1 MNAKQSILLVDDDRE
16 FCKVL
21 KKMLEKSGYVV
32 TLAADGQEALDILSK
47 DVFDLIFSDLRMP
60 RLNGIELMEAIK
72 RKKVRTPVVFI
83 TAYGDV
89 ESYMDLMNMGA
100 FDYISKPVK
109 GREILDI
116 AGKVL
121 ETQGSTSR
129 ISYT

>member
-1 MNAKQSILLVDDDRE
+1 MNAKQSILLVDDDYE
-16 FCKVL
+16 FCKAM

-47 DVFDLIFSDLRMP
+47 DVFNLIFSDLRMP

-72 RKKVRTPVVFI
+72 RKKVRTPIVFI
-83 TAYGDV
+83 TAYGEV

-116 AGKVL
+116 ARKVL
-121 ETQGSTSR
+121 ATQGNASR

>member
-1 MNAKQSILLVDDDRE
+1 MNAKQSILLVDDDHE
-16 FCKVL
+16 FCKAM

-121 ETQGSTSR
+121 ATQGNTSR

>member
-1 MNAKQSILLVDDDRE
+1 MNAKQSILLVDDDYE
-16 FCKVL
+16 FCKAM

-47 DVFDLIFSDLRMP
+47 DVFNLIFSDLRMP

-72 RKKVRTPVVFI
+72 RKKVRTPIVFI
-83 TAYGDV
+83 TAYGEV

-109 GREILDI
+109 GREILDL
-116 AGKVL
+116 ARKVL
-121 ETQGSTSR
+121 ATQGNASR

>member
-1 MNAKQSILLVDDDRE
+1 MNARQSILLVDDDYE
-16 FCKVL
+16 FCKAM

-47 DVFDLIFSDLRMP
+47 DVFNLIFSDLRMP

-72 RKKVRTPVVFI
+72 RKKVRTPIVFI
-83 TAYGDV
+83 TAYGEV

-116 AGKVL
+116 ARKVL
-121 ETQGSTSR
+121 ATQGNASR